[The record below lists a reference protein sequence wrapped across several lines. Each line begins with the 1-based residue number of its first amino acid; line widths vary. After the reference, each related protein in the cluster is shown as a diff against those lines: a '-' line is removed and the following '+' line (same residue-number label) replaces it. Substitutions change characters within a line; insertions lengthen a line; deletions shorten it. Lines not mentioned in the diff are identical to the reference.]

1 MAKEKTRSEWLKIAE
16 SNGID
21 PGTFDARIY
30 KYKWSCERAATTPAR
45 ERYIGSLTNDERKVR
60 RYAQV
65 MKCQLAIQAHIDDVV
80 SIIKAKREQ
89 TKTAKDARKDA
100 RKLAIQNGI
109 NSTAF
114 NMRISRG
121 WSLEDASTKPLSPS
135 R

>member
-1 MAKEKTRSEWLKIAE
+1 MKNQKRSEWLEIAE
-16 SNGID
+16 SNGISCSA
-21 PGTFDARIY
+21 FDTRVY
-30 KYKWSCERAATTPAR
+30 KYKWTHEKAATTPAR
-45 ERYIGSLTNDERKVR
+45 ARYMEPLTNDERKTR
-60 RYAQV
+60 SYARV

-121 WSLEDASTKPLSPS
+121 WSLEDASTKPICE
-135 R
+135 